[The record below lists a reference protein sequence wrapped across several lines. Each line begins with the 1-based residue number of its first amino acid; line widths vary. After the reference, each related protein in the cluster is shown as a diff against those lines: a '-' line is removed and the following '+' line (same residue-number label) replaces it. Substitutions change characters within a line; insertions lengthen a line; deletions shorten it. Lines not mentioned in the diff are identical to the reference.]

1 MTRDTAKYRPLQR
14 KKNKPHSL
22 KWLARTHLE
31 LNIQSGEH
39 EPVSIL
45 ISTNSKKK
53 KYSYIFNINYFRT
66 KRMLMHEPHY
76 CYIINLRKNGKL
88 N

>member
-53 KYSYIFNINYFRT
+53 NTHTFLILIIFVL
-66 KRMLMHEPHY
+66 KG
-76 CYIINLRKNGKL
+76 C
-88 N
+88 